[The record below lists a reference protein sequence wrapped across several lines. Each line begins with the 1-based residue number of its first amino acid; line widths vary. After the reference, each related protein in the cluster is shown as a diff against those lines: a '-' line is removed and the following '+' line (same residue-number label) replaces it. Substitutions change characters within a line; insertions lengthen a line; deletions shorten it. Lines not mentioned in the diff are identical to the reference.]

1 MQLSQSIRLKQK
13 QSMVM
18 TPRLQQA
25 IKMLQMSNLDLASY
39 LEDQALENPFLEV
52 AASSGEGSEGSE
64 GSEFNAAALEPA
76 QAEASEPATTDTAT
90 IDTDM
95 KAGASPQ
102 DDPSGHQDFDNRFD
116 YSAAEGPAGGQT
128 SKGGDQEWDMIASTI
143 AERPP
148 SLFEHV
154 GRQIDMSFDDP
165 KQRMIAHILTG
176 ALLPSGWLGKAVDDI
191 AEENDLSR
199 DDVVRVLARMQKF
212 EPTGIF
218 ATGLADCLRL
228 QAREAGVL
236 DAAFEVLL
244 DNLELLAQGKIDQLA
259 RRCKSSPEDVRAMLR
274 RIREFDPKPAETFFG
289 EAEIVSAPDLI
300 AYRGPD
306 GWVVELNK
314 STLPGI
320 TIDEHYAAR
329 LKKRVAEQAEQK
341 FTMQALSSARW
352 LKRAMQQRNETT
364 LAIAAEIVRQQTPF
378 LEKGANHLK
387 PLLLRDVAKAVGMHE
402 STVSRVTTGLMIAT
416 PRGSVTLKSFF
427 SVSLASEDNEAGTS
441 AASVRHLISEIIAK
455 EEPCDPFSDDEIV
468 TRINAGGVAVARRTV
483 AKYRQILKIPSSAE
497 RRRRAR
503 LNAPA

>member
-25 IKMLQMSNLDLASY
+25 IRMLQMNNLDLTSY

-52 AASSGEGSEGSE
+52 AANSAEGEETGGNEA
-64 GSEFNAAALEPA
+64 FDAAAPDTVG
-76 QAEASEPATTDTAT
+76 AEAAGT

-102 DDPSGHQDFDNRFD
+102 DDPAGQQDFDNRFD
-116 YSAAEGPAGGQT
+116 YSPADGPRGCQNPQ
-128 SKGGDQEWDMIASTI
+128 GGDQDWDLIASTI
-143 AERPP
+143 ADRPP

-154 GRQIDMSFDDP
+154 GRQIDMAFDEP

-176 ALLPSGWLGKAVDDI
+176 ALLPSGWMGKQVDDI

-199 DDVVRVLARMQKF
+199 DDVARVLTRMQKF

-218 ATGLADCLRL
+218 AMGLTDCLRL

-236 DAAFEVLL
+236 DAPFEVLL

-259 RRCKSSPEDVRAMLR
+259 RRCKASPEYVRKMLR
-274 RIREFDPKPAETFFG
+274 RIRQFDPKPAETFFG
-289 EAEIVSAPDLI
+289 EVEILNAPDLI
-300 AYRGPD
+300 AYLGPD

-320 TIDEHYAAR
+320 TIDENYAAR

-427 SVSLASEDNEAGTS
+427 SVSLASEDSEAGTS

-468 TRINAGGVAVARRTV
+468 RRINAGGVAVARRTV

-503 LNAPA
+503 LNASV

>member
-52 AASSGEGSEGSE
+52 AASSGESNE
-64 GSEFNAAALEPA
+64 GSEFNATAAEPA
-76 QAEASEPATTDTAT
+76 QAEASDPATTDTAT

-116 YSAAEGPAGGQT
+116 YSAADGPAGGQT
-128 SKGGDQEWDMIASTI
+128 SLGGDQDWDMIASNV

-154 GRQIDMSFDDP
+154 GRQIDMSFDDS

-199 DDVVRVLARMQKF
+199 DDVVHVLARMQKF

-236 DAAFEVLL
+236 DAPFEVLL

-259 RRCKSSPEDVRAMLR
+259 RRCKSSPEDARAMLR

-289 EAEIVSAPDLI
+289 ETEIVNAPDLI
-300 AYRGPD
+300 TYRGPD

-329 LKKRVAEQAEQK
+329 LQKRVAEQAEQK

-427 SVSLASEDNEAGTS
+427 SVSLSSEDNEAGTS

-455 EEPCDPFSDDEIV
+455 EEPCDPLSDDEIV

-503 LNAPA
+503 LNAHA

>member
-25 IKMLQMSNLDLASY
+25 IRMLQMNNLDLASY

-52 AASSGEGSEGSE
+52 STNAGEASGTAADPD
-64 GSEFNAAALEPA
+64 AAADATPNDA
-76 QAEASEPATTDTAT
+76 APAEA

-102 DDPSGHQDFDNRFD
+102 DDPGAQQDFDNRFD
-116 YSAAEGPAGGQT
+116 YSNADGPAGRQTGQ
-128 SKGGDQEWDMIASTI
+128 GGDQDWDMIAATI

-154 GRQIDMSFDDP
+154 GGQIDMAFDEP
-165 KQRMIAHILTG
+165 KERMIANILLG
-176 ALLPSGWLGKAVDDI
+176 AVLPSGWLGKPVDDI

-199 DDVVRVLARMQKF
+199 DAVARVLTRMQKF

-236 DAAFEVLL
+236 TASFDILL

-259 RRCKSSPEDVRAMLR
+259 RRCKATPDDVRAMLR
-274 RIREFDPKPAETFFG
+274 LIRQFDPKPAETFFG
-289 EAEIVSAPDLI
+289 EVEIVSAPDLI

-352 LKRAMQQRNETT
+352 LKRAMEQRNETT
-364 LAIAAEIVRQQTPF
+364 LSIAAEIVRQQTPF

-427 SVSLASEDNEAGTS
+427 SVSLASDDNEAGTS

-455 EEPCDPFSDDEIV
+455 EKPGDPFSDDEIV
-468 TRINAGGVAVARRTV
+468 TRINASGVAVARRTV

>member
-25 IKMLQMSNLDLASY
+25 IRMLQMNNLDLASY

-52 AASSGEGSEGSE
+52 FANAGEAPGTAADPY
-64 GSEFNAAALEPA
+64 AAADATPNDA
-76 QAEASEPATTDTAT
+76 APAEA

-102 DDPSGHQDFDNRFD
+102 DDPGAQQDFDNRFD
-116 YSAAEGPAGGQT
+116 YSNADGPAGRQTGQ
-128 SKGGDQEWDMIASTI
+128 GGDQDWDMIAATI

-154 GRQIDMSFDDP
+154 GAQIDMAFDEP
-165 KQRMIAHILTG
+165 KERMIANILLG
-176 ALLPSGWLGKAVDDI
+176 AVLPSGWLGKPVDDI

-199 DDVVRVLARMQKF
+199 DAVARVLTRMQKF

-236 DAAFEVLL
+236 TASFDILL

-259 RRCKSSPEDVRAMLR
+259 RRCKATPDDVRAMLR
-274 RIREFDPKPAETFFG
+274 LIRQFDPKPAETFFG
-289 EAEIVSAPDLI
+289 EVEIVSAPDLI

-352 LKRAMQQRNETT
+352 LKRAMEQRNETT
-364 LAIAAEIVRQQTPF
+364 LSIAAEIVRQQTPF

-427 SVSLASEDNEAGTS
+427 SVSLASDDNEAGTS

-455 EEPCDPFSDDEIV
+455 EKPGDPFSDDEIV
-468 TRINAGGVAVARRTV
+468 TRINASGVAVARRTV

>member
-25 IKMLQMSNLDLASY
+25 IRMLQMNNLDLASY

-52 AASSGEGSEGSE
+52 GADSDASGDVSPELSSDVGIGDASSETGG
-64 GSEFNAAALEPA
+64 ADL
-76 QAEASEPATTDTAT
+76 

-95 KAGASPQ
+95 KAGANPQ
-102 DDPSGHQDFDNRFD
+102 DDPAANQEFDNRFD
-116 YSAAEGPAGGQT
+116 YSAADGPAGHLAGQGGQ
-128 SKGGDQEWDMIASTI
+128 SGQGGDQDWDMIASTI

-154 GRQIDMSFDDP
+154 GRQIDIAFSDA
-165 KQRMIAHILTG
+165 KQRMIAQILTG
-176 ALLPSGWLGKAVDDI
+176 ALLPSGWLGKSVEDI
-191 AEENDLSR
+191 AEENDLAR
-199 DDVVRVLARMQKF
+199 DDVAAVLVQIQKF

-218 ATGLADCLRL
+218 AIGLADCLRL
-228 QAREAGVL
+228 QAREAGLL
-236 DAAFEVLL
+236 DAAFNVLL

-259 RRCKSSPEDVRAMLR
+259 RRCKSSPEDVRDMLQHLR
-274 RIREFDPKPAETFFG
+274 QFDPKPAETFFG
-289 EAEIVSAPDLI
+289 EPDIVSAPDLV

-320 TIDEHYAAR
+320 TIDENYAAR
-329 LKKRVAEQAEQK
+329 LKKRVAAQAEQK

-352 LKRAMQQRNETT
+352 LKRAMEQRNETT
-364 LAIAAEIVRQQTPF
+364 LSIAAEIVRQQTPF

-427 SVSLASEDNEAGTS
+427 SVSLASDDNEAGTS
-441 AASVRHLISEIIAK
+441 AASVRHLIGEIVRG
-455 EEPCDPFSDDEIV
+455 EVPGDPLSDDEIV
-468 TRINAGGVAVARRTV
+468 SRINASGIAVARRTV